1 MMEAKKRKR
10 WLLTIGGIVAAL
22 ALAVLA
28 VVLLVDVNRYKPR
41 LEAAASR
48 ALGLEVRIL
57 GDMTIAYFPPTGL
70 TLAYVRIVRG
80 EEDVLRV
87 EKIRVGLKILPLLR
101 GRIRFRELTF
111 DQPALFIR
119 RTSSGPFDYE
129 RYLSRPLRNAGEALP
144 GTLDSIDAISVSGG
158 RISYAGKDPAIR
170 ADAEGL
176 DLAIRDV
183 AFQGDSGDGLFRNVS
198 FAGTVNAARM
208 TIGNVEASGFACG
221 VSAKNGNY
229 EFDPVTLH
237 SFGGEGEGNLWVY
250 MTEAVPLV
258 QVRYSLAG
266 SRIESFFASP
276 GRDHAPLEGTV
287 DLSANLFMKGEDPG
301 AMAATLT
308 GEISWAGSDLS
319 IPGFDPDALL
329 SGSGEIKEGPLP
341 RTGALLL
348 SVPPFAGA
356 AGGLSSPDHATE
368 TAGGNGLVRR
378 FVSTWSVE
386 NGVYEAKDVA
396 LATTRHRLALTG
408 RIDLPAGRFDGIT
421 VALVDDKGCALS
433 GRTVEGPF
441 QSPKDTPLARPKEVA
456 PGEGCE
462 VFYEG
467 SVPPPE

>member
-1 MMEAKKRKR
+1 MESKGRKR

-28 VVLLVDVNRYKPR
+28 VILLVDVNRYKPR
-41 LEAAASR
+41 LEAAASK

-57 GDMTIAYFPPTGL
+57 GDLKIAYFPPPGL
-70 TLAYVRIVRG
+70 TLAYVRVVRG

-101 GRIRFRELTF
+101 GRIRFRELRF
-111 DQPALFIR
+111 NQPAIFIR
-119 RTSSGPFDYE
+119 RTSTGTFDYE
-129 RYLSRPLRNAGEALP
+129 RYLSRPLRNARAALP
-144 GTLDSIDAISVSGG
+144 ETLDGIDAISVAGG
-158 RISYAGKDPAIR
+158 KISYAGKDPAIR
-170 ADAEGL
+170 ADVEGL

-183 AFQGDSGDGLFRNVS
+183 AFQGESGDEPFRNVS
-198 FAGTVNAARM
+198 FTGTVKAARM
-208 TIGNVEASGFACG
+208 TIGNAEVSGFSCG
-221 VSAKNGNY
+221 ISAKNGNY
-229 EFDPVTLH
+229 EFDPVTLLA
-237 SFGGEGEGNLWVY
+237 FGGKGEGSIWAY

-258 QVRYSLAG
+258 QVRYSLSG
-266 SRIESFFASP
+266 SRPESFFASP

-287 DLSANLFMKGEDPG
+287 DLSANLFLKGENPE

-308 GEISWAGSDLS
+308 GDLSWKGSDLS

-329 SGSGEIKEGPLP
+329 SDSGERKESPLP
-341 RTGALLL
+341 RIGALLL
-348 SVPPFAGA
+348 SLPPFAEA

-368 TAGGNGLVRR
+368 TAGVNGLVRT
-378 FVSTWSVE
+378 FVSIWSVE
-386 NGVYEAKDVA
+386 NGVYAAKDVA

-408 RIDLPAGRFDGIT
+408 RIDMPAGRFDGIT
-421 VALVDDKGCALS
+421 VALVDDKGCALA

-441 QSPKDTPLARPKEVA
+441 QNPGETPLVRPTEVA